1 MTYLAPPPAPCRPL
15 ARGCGASWAPL
26 TLDLSAGQK
35 LFSCHVCSNAFSTK
49 GSLKVHMR
57 LHTGAKP
64 FKCPH
69 CELRFRT
76 SGRRKT
82 HMQFHYKPDP
92 KKARKPVARSPS
104 EPLQPLNLL
113 SPSSADPSVF
123 VMNNSVLTGQFEQN
137 VLPQGLVGQAILPAS
152 VSGERRAWAALVCWG
167 WGGGGPPST
176 TCASLP

>member
-1 MTYLAPPPAPCRPL
+1 M
-15 ARGCGASWAPL
+15 
-26 TLDLSAGQK
+26 
-35 LFSCHVCSNAFSTK
+35 CSNAFSTK

-92 KKARKPVARSPS
+92 KKARKPAGRSPP
-104 EPLQPLNLL
+104 EAVQPAGLL
-113 SPSSADPSVF
+113 SPTPSDSNVF
-123 VMNNSVLTGQFEQN
+123 IVNNSVLAGQFDQGL
-137 VLPQGLVGQAILPAS
+137 LPQGLVSQTVLPAS
-152 VSGERRAWAALVCWG
+152 VSGEPSVPR
-167 WGGGGPPST
+167 GGGGPAGQS
-176 TCASLP
+176 ASPLRPLLRLLPAPGMAVVLNLGLISVTSSSLVFQYV